1 PPAPK
6 IGEIALEHVLG
17 SRQVSGRAERER
29 QDPPAG
35 VDRVLKRDRQ
45 LEGRPLELAERGGQL
60 PREEPERGGGERAGR
75 LWGRRVGDLG
85 DVAALNAHGGLMPDL
100 RDFPHTEAPGRPGG
114 REALARR
121 GEVTGLVDRVGS
133 RHEERGVRAGGER
146 AAHGIRRAERLRLP
160 GVANGEPEAGAVAD
174 ERPNLFG
181 KVADDD
187 SRHREARAGEL
198 TEKRRDDRS
207 SLDRKDRLWPPLG
220 EWPQPTALARRQDDG
235 VERHTVSER
244 RLTRPRRRRKN
255 PSWERFCLWSARSS
269 LRARRT
275 ASRASPSGP
284 KRAAANSR
292 EKGFASTRKWRSS
305 CRPSPAGVALGGAS
319 SPWSARKPSTSR

>member
-1 PPAPK
+1 MPSASRIDAFAGSRRLAFSSATVAWAFNPFARWSRPCRYRLYVSLMSVSHPPAPK

-60 PREEPERGGGERAGR
+60 PREEPERGGGDRAGR

-121 GEVTGLVDRVGS
+121 GEVAGLVDRVGS

-181 KVADDD
+181 KVA
-187 SRHREARAGEL
+187 
-198 TEKRRDDRS
+198 
-207 SLDRKDRLWPPLG
+207 
-220 EWPQPTALARRQDDG
+220 
-235 VERHTVSER
+235 
-244 RLTRPRRRRKN
+244 
-255 PSWERFCLWSARSS
+255 
-269 LRARRT
+269 
-275 ASRASPSGP
+275 
-284 KRAAANSR
+284 
-292 EKGFASTRKWRSS
+292 
-305 CRPSPAGVALGGAS
+305 
-319 SPWSARKPSTSR
+319 